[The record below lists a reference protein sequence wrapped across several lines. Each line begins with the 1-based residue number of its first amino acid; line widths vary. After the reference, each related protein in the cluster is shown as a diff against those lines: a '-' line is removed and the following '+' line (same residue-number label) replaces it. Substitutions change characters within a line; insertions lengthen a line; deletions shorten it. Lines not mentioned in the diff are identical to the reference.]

1 MLVEKELTPTL
12 QHTIDPEIEFP
23 PHFILST
30 IKQSVE
36 IKAVQN
42 NVEPQCS
49 AASEVL
55 CGSDPRRGCVLTA
68 CASHRN
74 QTQLFH
80 RI

>member
-49 AASEVL
+49 AGSEVL
-55 CGSDPRRGCVLTA
+55 C
-68 CASHRN
+68 
-74 QTQLFH
+74 
-80 RI
+80 